1 MALSSCVRDTEEC
14 CSHFYMEESLTARF
28 SLFSLF
34 FFAVVAL
41 IIYGAIRLR
50 SKAGL
55 KAALIYL
62 LSMGLL
68 YALLSLNEQNVILS
82 LAGMFFTL
90 PWSLTLGAGLPGVNM
105 GYVVINTAI
114 IYYAVAIIAYAKRKR
129 IR

>member
-1 MALSSCVRDTEEC
+1 MLSFLHGGVFDGEI
-14 CSHFYMEESLTARF
+14 
-28 SLFSLF
+28 LFIILI

-50 SKAGL
+50 SKLGL
-55 KAALIYL
+55 KAALAYL

-68 YALLSLNEQNVILS
+68 YALLSLNEQNIVLS

-90 PWSLTLGAGLPGVNM
+90 PWSLILGPGLSGVNLA
-105 GYVVINTAI
+105 YVVINTTI
-114 IYYAVAIIAYAKRKR
+114 IYYAVAIVAYAKRKR